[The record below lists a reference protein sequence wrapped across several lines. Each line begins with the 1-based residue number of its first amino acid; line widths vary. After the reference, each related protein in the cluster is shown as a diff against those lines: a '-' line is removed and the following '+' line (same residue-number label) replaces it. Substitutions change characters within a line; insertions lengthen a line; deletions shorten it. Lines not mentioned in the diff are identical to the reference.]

1 MVDPV
6 KKDNIFWIF
15 YRFGNSGGIAFEY
28 FGVFYKEI
36 MYYLSTNPNMNVVK
50 HFLDEGKVNTVI
62 ENSGIPNQ
70 HFLASITRKL
80 QGHSFFCCFCALYP
94 LNETEYGVIWH
105 LFSLGLIR
113 TELIKEINI

>member
-28 FGVFYKEI
+28 FGVYYKDI

-70 HFLASITRKL
+70 HFLASITSEC
-80 QGHSFFCCFCALYP
+80 HSIALLSTFFEHIGSLEESDEHFLDSD
-94 LNETEYGVIWH
+94 GVVTNI
-105 LFSLGLIR
+105 LIM
-113 TELIKEINI
+113 NIFLAH